1 MKTIIPKSSLK
12 EPVEQEYITKLTLIG
27 TFLAIFTAFTSLVPI
42 FKKVNKK
49 TQTDFVLK
57 PFDLLLLGLA
67 TYRLGR
73 MVAYDKVADPIQQP
87 FAKTVPDET
96 GAGETTRPKGSGVKQ
111 AIGELVTCPIC
122 SGTWIAAGLVYGLS
136 LLPNPTR
143 VFVAIMSTTGLVEIL
158 NALTEALSWLGQA
171 ERKASGDK

>member
-1 MKTIIPKSSLK
+1 MK
-12 EPVEQEYITKLTLIG
+12 EPVKQEYLTKLTLIG
-27 TFLAIFTAFTSLVPI
+27 TFLAIFTAFTSRIQI
-42 FKKVNKK
+42 FQKDRKKVQGN
-49 TQTDFVLK
+49 FVLK
-57 PFDLLLLGLA
+57 PFDLLLLSLA

-73 MVAYDKVADPIQQP
+73 MVAYDKVADPIRQP

-96 GAGETTRPKGSGVKQ
+96 GAGETTMPKGRGVKQ
-111 AIGELVTCPIC
+111 AIGELITCPIC
-122 SGTWIAAGLVYGLS
+122 SGTWIAAGLVYGLN

-143 VFVAIMSTTGLVEIL
+143 VFVAIMGTTGFVEIL